1 MALPVA
7 EPELLPPEGCVVV
20 VAVGVGAAVALG
32 VVAAGLGVVAAGLG
46 VVAAG
51 FGVVADELG
60 AGAFVV
66 VVVEG
71 CVAAGVL
78 GEFGVSRV
86 ASFSAA

>member
-7 EPELLPPEGCVVV
+7 EPELVPPEGCVVV

-32 VVAAGLGVVAAGLG
+32 VVAAGLGVVAAGL
-46 VVAAG
+46 
-51 FGVVADELG
+51 GVVADELG